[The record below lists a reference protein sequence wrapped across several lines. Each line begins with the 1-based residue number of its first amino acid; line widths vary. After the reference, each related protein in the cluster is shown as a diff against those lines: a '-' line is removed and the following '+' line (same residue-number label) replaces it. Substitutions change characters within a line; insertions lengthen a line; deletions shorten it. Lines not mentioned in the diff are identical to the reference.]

1 MAGLALVEADAD
13 ALAGADVADDAGAD
27 GGSVGVGVGVADGG
41 GGGGALGRKSL
52 PTAFALCTGTCN
64 PTTLP
69 LLWKVKFTKT
79 DSPCSSGATSPRSKM
94 VMCALPGVLAVAAGI
109 CVEPTG

>member
-1 MAGLALVEADAD
+1 MLVGADAGALVGADAD
-13 ALAGADVADDAGAD
+13 DDAGAD
-27 GGSVGVGVGVADGG
+27 GETAGVGVGVGVADGG
-41 GGGGALGRKSL
+41 AGGGALGRKSL
-52 PTAFALCTGTCN
+52 PTAFALCTGTSN

-69 LLWKVKFTKT
+69 LLWNVKFTNT
-79 DSPCSSGATSPRSKM
+79 DSPCSRGATRPRNKT